1 MIRFALPVALAASA
15 FAAGPEQR
23 AIDYLAR
30 EVPRWSRENHC
41 FSCHNNGD
49 CARALYTAA
58 RLHYR
63 VPAEALRD
71 TTRWLLHPA
80 GWDSNRGNPAFS
92 DKKLARIQFAAALAE
107 ACDSGFTP
115 DRKALAAAA
124 ESLLASQ
131 EIDGSWRIDTGEA
144 VGSPA
149 TWGATLATYIARRTL
164 EKADAARFAEAI
176 RKANA
181 WFRGTRPQT
190 ILDAAAKLLATG
202 DGESVDAI
210 LRAQNGDGGW
220 GPRLHTPSEP
230 FDTAVVLLAL
240 REARAA
246 SRMTRPM
253 ERGRAYLVTMQQP
266 EGGWPETTRPP
277 GAQSYAEHIST
288 SGWATLALLLTN
300 PER

>member
-1 MIRFALPVALAASA
+1 
-15 FAAGPEQR
+15 
-23 AIDYLAR
+23 AR
-30 EVPRWSRENHC
+30 
-41 FSCHNNGD
+41 
-49 CARALYTAA
+49 
-58 RLHYR
+58 
-63 VPAEALRD
+63 
-71 TTRWLLHPA
+71 
-80 GWDSNRGNPAFS
+80 
-92 DKKLARIQFAAALAE
+92 
-107 ACDSGFTP
+107 
-115 DRKALAAAA
+115 AA

-131 EIDGSWRIDTGEA
+131 ETDGSWRIDTGEA

-149 TWGATLATYIARRTL
+149 TWGATLATYMARRTL

-202 DGESVDAI
+202 DGESLDAI

-220 GPRLHTPSEP
+220 GPRLHAPSEP
-230 FDTAVVLLAL
+230 FDTAVVLVAL

-246 SRMTRPM
+246 SRTTRPM
-253 ERGRAYLVTMQQP
+253 ERGRAYLIATQQP